1 MGPAMFPAMPQG
13 PAPDPALG
21 PILKGLREA
30 RGLTQEQLAYAAK
43 ITTGT
48 LSKIET
54 GQASCAWSTVMQII
68 NALGVSIVEL
78 GEAIEG
84 QR

>member
-54 GQASCAWSTVMQII
+54 GQASPAWATVRQII
-68 NALGVSIVEL
+68 AALEVSLTEL
-78 GEAIEG
+78 AKAVDAEP
-84 QR
+84 